1 MAKQTEE
8 QKLMHQWW
16 MRFLLAAVFLGLSYA
31 FFYLATDTGSLWE
44 YALCVLFCCG
54 RSSTSSAACAWP
66 PAAPVRS
73 HGAIKVEQD
82 D

>member
-16 MRFLLAAVFLGLSYA
+16 MRLLLAAVFLGLSYG

-44 YALCVLFCCG
+44 YALCVLFLLWAFKYIIRGVRLAAG
-54 RSSTSSAACAWP
+54 RS
-66 PAAPVRS
+66 R
-73 HGAIKVEQD
+73 
-82 D
+82 